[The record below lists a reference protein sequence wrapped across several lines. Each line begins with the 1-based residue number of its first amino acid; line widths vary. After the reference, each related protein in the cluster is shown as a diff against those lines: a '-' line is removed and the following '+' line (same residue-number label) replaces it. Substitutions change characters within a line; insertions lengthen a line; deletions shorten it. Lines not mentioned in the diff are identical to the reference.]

1 MLNWFHT
8 RVACV
13 FWPLGDPVPWKS
25 RNRTCA
31 PSCVSGETHPFQV
44 FLCWGGA
51 SWGLCSSR
59 RFLVWQPWPVLVQPV
74 SCHVPLPR
82 GRGCALPPRAPSGR
96 AGCRAAERVGTRTG
110 VEHPHPEDLASL
122 PPFLPQGG
130 PALLPQHP
138 RPVPSS
144 WSWAVALSP
153 RSREWVS
160 LSAPPG
166 LAPRPRTASL

>member
-1 MLNWFHT
+1 MEIQKQDLCPILCFGGNP
-8 RVACV
+8 
-13 FWPLGDPVPWKS
+13 PLPGISVLG
-25 RNRTCA
+25 R
-31 PSCVSGETHPFQV
+31 
-44 FLCWGGA
+44 A

-138 RPVPSS
+138 QACALLLVLGCGSVSPEQGVGVSQRPSRTGPATQNCFPVKSPCSPSCS
-144 WSWAVALSP
+144 TGA
-153 RSREWVS
+153 
-160 LSAPPG
+160 
-166 LAPRPRTASL
+166 